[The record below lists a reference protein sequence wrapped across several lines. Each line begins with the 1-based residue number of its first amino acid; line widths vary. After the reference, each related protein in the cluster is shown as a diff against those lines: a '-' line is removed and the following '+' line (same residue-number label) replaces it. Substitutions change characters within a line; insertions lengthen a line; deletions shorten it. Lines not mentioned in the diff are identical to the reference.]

1 MSPGAKERWDAFI
14 FMEINSIHSLSKYGS
29 RIIAARYRRNI
40 NPLNVFRLSTTLCI
54 DLYVITILHVILLF
68 QPP

>member
-14 FMEINSIHSLSKYGS
+14 FMEINSIHSLSKYGGP
-29 RIIAARYRRNI
+29 IIAVCYKKDI
-40 NPLNVFRLSTTLCI
+40 NPLNVDF
-54 DLYVITILHVILLF
+54 YVITILHVILLF

>member
-14 FMEINSIHSLSKYGS
+14 FMEINSIHSLSKYGG
-29 RIIAARYRRNI
+29 RIIAVCYRKNI
-40 NPLNVFRLSTTLCI
+40 NPLNVFRLSTPVCL
-54 DLYVITILHVILLF
+54 DFYEITILHVILLF